1 MITSK
6 TCYNSGCQSLQKWD
20 IGNVVREI
28 LISDDDIHNVV
39 GNNIYPLVAS
49 EDVNGEFI
57 VYQRDKYSKKAT
69 KMGIYEDLCELYVTA
84 ISDNYDKAINL
95 ASLIDNALVGDHI
108 LDGGQKVHIDL
119 ADSTETYDDNKYIET
134 LLFSIK

>member
-6 TCYNSGCQSLQKWD
+6 TCYNSGCKSVQKWD

-28 LISDDDIHNVV
+28 LLNDSDIAAMV
-39 GNNIYPLVAS
+39 GHNIYPLVAS
-49 EDVNGEFI
+49 EDVNGDFI

-69 KMGIYEDLCELYVTA
+69 KMGIYEDLCELYVTG
-84 ISDNYDKAINL
+84 ISDNYDNGIL
-95 ASLIDNALVGDHI
+95 MASLIDNALVGDHT
-108 LDGGQKVHIDL
+108 LDDGSKIHIDL
-119 ADSTETYDDNKYIET
+119 ADSTETFEDNKYIET